1 MYIVDAENVIFRYRT
16 ISENGYLAVMADELA
31 HKDEYAFLPA
41 DIRSFFYELRTKA
54 EDYVRYSSIRFGDVE
69 VTLHQIYEAINLRT
83 GLSEDDKE
91 YLMKMETDFFV
102 KCVYGIHENIADIVD
117 DVSAGSRAAIVMD
130 TVLPRQ
136 AVCDLFSR
144 MEPGLKDVP
153 IYVSSQYKNGI
164 QTDSLLEML
173 LREEGISS
181 KECIY
186 LSSSAERIN
195 IAHSLGMSTK
205 YYPSEKTDIE
215 KNIAMKFRANRNV
228 ELALGAI
235 YNARLDR
242 HMEDM
247 AATGCDLM
255 GMTIIPYVF
264 WIIDESIKQGIERL
278 YFIARDGYMTKKI
291 ADLIIRERKLEIE
304 TKYIYGSRKAWRLP
318 SLEEGFSVVELI
330 QISIIGKI
338 LSIEDLA
345 NVFQMSAAEFMKFV
359 PKNYQTAE
367 MLLMNYDI
375 MNIAYALE
383 ESAEFK
389 RFIIENQTINRE
401 KAIQYLRQQIDTHNE
416 NYAFVELEGNGYT
429 QKCLMRLMK
438 DVCGSSCKT
447 FYFQL
452 ETMKYYNECQI
463 FCPAHIDNGYL
474 IETLCRAPHGQ
485 CIGYDVQDND
495 VIPVLEEYGGEK
507 TWKTNLENYLKGAM
521 NCAEYFLQ
529 MRQLFPDYMDTIDLP
544 VQALIYMIET
554 PDVSTLEFIAGQPFE
569 MTGREDVKHE
579 MAPRL
584 THRQIQQIFY
594 SDKEKPLAL
603 FYHGTCFEYSLL
615 RCTEAENEL
624 IEYYRSKQDGRRWQY
639 RLPEGQEFSIKNRFH
654 LPDNSEVVI
663 YAAGKV
669 GQYYYER
676 LQREKDP
683 QIVLWVDRNWEAAI
697 RKGLEVYDP
706 AEIKEHRFDFILIA
720 LLQEKDANEARRD
733 LMEMGIPAAKI
744 CWVEPRIFI

>member
-83 GLSEDDKE
+83 GLSEDNKK
-91 YLMKMETDFFV
+91 YLMKTETDFFI
-102 KCVYGIHENIADIVD
+102 KCAYGIQENIAGIVKA
-117 DVSAGSRAAIVMD
+117 VSAGRRAAIVMD

-255 GMTIIPYVF
+255 GMTVIPYVF
-264 WIIDESIKQGIERL
+264 WIIDESIRQGIERL

-291 ADLIIRERKLEIE
+291 ADLIIHERKLGIE
-304 TKYIYGSRKAWRLP
+304 TKYIYGSRTAWRLP
-318 SLEEGFSVVELI
+318 SLEEGFNVTEFIRVSGIGVGLSITELVNLF
-330 QISIIGKI
+330 QIS
-338 LSIEDLA
+338 
-345 NVFQMSAAEFMKFV
+345 VAEFMKFT
-359 PKNYQTAE
+359 PNNYQSAD
-367 MLLMNYDI
+367 MLLMNDDI
-375 MNIAYALE
+375 MNIAYTLD
-383 ESAEFK
+383 ESVEFK
-389 RFIIENQTINRE
+389 RLVVENQKVNRE
-401 KAIQYLRQQIDTHNE
+401 NAVQYLRQQIDTHNE
-416 NYAFVELEGNGYT
+416 KFAFVELNGSGYT
-429 QKCLMRLMK
+429 QGCIMQLMK
-438 DVCGSSCKT
+438 AACQSNCKT
-447 FYFQL
+447 FYFQV
-452 ETMKYYNECQI
+452 EKMKYYSEAQV
-463 FCPAHIDNGYL
+463 FCPAHIEKNYI
-474 IETLCRAPHGQ
+474 IEALCRAPHGQ
-485 CIGYDVQDND
+485 CIAYDIQGSD
-495 VIPVLEEYGGEK
+495 VVPVLNEYGGGEA
-507 TWKTNLENYLKGAM
+507 WEADFMCYLEGTLMCTEYLLK
-521 NCAEYFLQ
+521 
-529 MRQLFPDYMDTIDLP
+529 MRHLFPDYVDAIDLP
-544 VQALIYMIET
+544 IQALMYMIET
-554 PDVSTLEFIAGQPFE
+554 PDVPTLEFIASQPFE
-569 MTGREDVKHE
+569 ATGRETGKRE

-584 THRQIQQIFY
+584 THKQIQQIFY
-594 SDKEKPLAL
+594 FDREKPVQLH
-603 FYHGTCFEYSLL
+603 YKGTCLDYSIL
-615 RCTEAENEL
+615 RCTEAEKAM
-624 IEYYRSKQDGRRWQY
+624 IEYYQSKSDGRRWQY
-639 RLPEGQEFSIKNRFH
+639 KLPEGEEFSIKNRFH
-654 LPDNSEVVI
+654 LPDHSKVVI

-683 QIVLWVDRNWEAAI
+683 QVVLWVDRNWETAR
-697 RKGLEVYDP
+697 RKGLDVCDP
-706 AEIKEHRFDFILIA
+706 AEVKAYHFDFVLIA
-720 LLQEKDANEARRD
+720 LAQAKSVSEARTV
-733 LMEMGIPAAKI
+733 LSEMGIPSAKV
-744 CWVEPRIFI
+744 CWIRPHMFI